1 MHFGKLWPA
10 ILWALFILILTGT
23 PGELIPT
30 VTTFWDWLK
39 PDKVVHLFT
48 FGVLS
53 FLILFGV
60 LEQYLESQ
68 HRYKYVLSA
77 VGISLAYGLLTEV
90 LQTYV
95 FIGRYGSVYD
105 FLADALGAVLGW
117 LAFRMVFEKK
127 IKNYAKPDSD

>member
-10 ILWALFILILTGT
+10 VLWAVFILIITGT

-39 PDKVVHLFT
+39 PDKLVHLFT

-60 LEQYLESQ
+60 MEQYLESR

-117 LAFRMVFEKK
+117 LAFRMVYEKK